1 LTAFE
6 TWWRAKAELL
16 PRWSQLLPP
25 RPWVALMTLGPL
37 ALVSACSGLPNQGN
51 SKNGDQ
57 PAVEKLG
64 LAADLRLPAGLLPT
78 TPPAEATPAK
88 APPAAGSGAIAGL
101 TPLPSPERVVSAMGS
116 GRLDPFSPPPGEAA
130 ASPATTTTTSTAV
143 PLAPPA
149 NFRLTGLVLSGSQAE
164 ALVQF
169 GDRSGSLRQ
178 GDRGGR
184 STDLLP
190 AGWAV
195 ARVDLRSGV
204 LTLSQGRRLLP
215 LQL

>member
-1 LTAFE
+1 
-6 TWWRAKAELL
+6 
-16 PRWSQLLPP
+16 
-25 RPWVALMTLGPL
+25 MTLGPL
-37 ALVSACSGLPNQGN
+37 ALMSACSGLPNQGN
-51 SKNGDQ
+51 SQNRDQ

-64 LAADLRLPAGLLPT
+64 LAADLRLPAGLLPQS
-78 TPPAEATPAK
+78 PPAE
-88 APPAAGSGAIAGL
+88 APPAAGPGAIAGL

-130 ASPATTTTTSTAV
+130 ASTASAYTASTSTAV

-149 NFRLTGLVLSGSQAE
+149 NFRLTGLLLSGSQAE

-169 GDRSGSLRQ
+169 GDLTGSLRQ

>member
-1 LTAFE
+1 MTAFE
-6 TWWRAKAELL
+6 TWWRAKAELR
-16 PRWSQLLPP
+16 PPWTQLLPP
-25 RPWVALMTLGPL
+25 RPWVALVALGPL

-51 SKNGDQ
+51 SQNGDQ
-57 PAVEKLG
+57 PAVEKPG
-64 LAADLRLPAGLLPT
+64 LAADLRLPAGLLPQS
-78 TPPAEATPAK
+78 PPAE
-88 APPAAGSGAIAGL
+88 APPAAGPGAIAGL
-101 TPLPSPERVVSAMGS
+101 TPLPSPERVVSALGS
-116 GRLDPFSPPPGEAA
+116 GRRDPFSPPPGEAA
-130 ASPATTTTTSTAV
+130 ASTASTSTAV

-169 GDRSGSLRQ
+169 GALSGSLRQ

>member
-1 LTAFE
+1 MTAFE
-6 TWWRAKAELL
+6 TWWRAKAELRS
-16 PRWSQLLPP
+16 RWTQLLPP

-37 ALVSACSGLPNQGN
+37 ALVSACSALPNQGN
-51 SKNGDQ
+51 SKNGDP

-78 TPPAEATPAK
+78 IPPAK

-130 ASPATTTTTSTAV
+130 ASTASTSTTAV
-143 PLAPPA
+143 PLAPLA

-169 GDRSGSLRQ
+169 GALSGSLRQ

>member
-1 LTAFE
+1 
-6 TWWRAKAELL
+6 
-16 PRWSQLLPP
+16 
-25 RPWVALMTLGPL
+25 MTLGPL

-51 SKNGDQ
+51 SQNRDQ

-64 LAADLRLPAGLLPT
+64 LAADLRLPASLLPQS
-78 TPPAEATPAK
+78 PPAE
-88 APPAAGSGAIAGL
+88 APPAAGPGAIAGL
-101 TPLPSPERVVSAMGS
+101 TSLPSPERVVSAMGS

-130 ASPATTTTTSTAV
+130 ASTASTAV

-169 GDRSGSLRQ
+169 GDLTGSLRQ

>member
-1 LTAFE
+1 
-6 TWWRAKAELL
+6 
-16 PRWSQLLPP
+16 
-25 RPWVALMTLGPL
+25 
-37 ALVSACSGLPNQGN
+37 
-51 SKNGDQ
+51 
-57 PAVEKLG
+57 
-64 LAADLRLPAGLLPT
+64 
-78 TPPAEATPAK
+78 
-88 APPAAGSGAIAGL
+88 
-101 TPLPSPERVVSAMGS
+101 MGS

-130 ASPATTTTTSTAV
+130 AYTASAYTASTSTAV

-149 NFRLTGLVLSGSQAE
+149 NFRLTGLVLGGSQAE

>member
-1 LTAFE
+1 
-6 TWWRAKAELL
+6 
-16 PRWSQLLPP
+16 
-25 RPWVALMTLGPL
+25 MTLGPL

-51 SKNGDQ
+51 SQNGDQ

-64 LAADLRLPAGLLPT
+64 LAADLRLPASLLPT
-78 TPPAEATPAK
+78 IPPAE

-116 GRLDPFSPPPGEAA
+116 GRRDPFSPPPGEAA
-130 ASPATTTTTSTAV
+130 AFTASTSTAV

-169 GDRSGSLRQ
+169 GALSGSLRQ

>member
-1 LTAFE
+1 
-6 TWWRAKAELL
+6 
-16 PRWSQLLPP
+16 
-25 RPWVALMTLGPL
+25 
-37 ALVSACSGLPNQGN
+37 
-51 SKNGDQ
+51 
-57 PAVEKLG
+57 
-64 LAADLRLPAGLLPT
+64 
-78 TPPAEATPAK
+78 
-88 APPAAGSGAIAGL
+88 
-101 TPLPSPERVVSAMGS
+101 MGS

-130 ASPATTTTTSTAV
+130 ASTASTTAV

-169 GDRSGSLRQ
+169 GALSGSLRQ

-204 LTLSQGRRLLP
+204 ITLSQGRRLLP

>member
-1 LTAFE
+1 
-6 TWWRAKAELL
+6 
-16 PRWSQLLPP
+16 
-25 RPWVALMTLGPL
+25 MTLGPL

-130 ASPATTTTTSTAV
+130 ASTASTSTTAV

-169 GDRSGSLRQ
+169 GALSGSLRQ

-204 LTLSQGRRLLP
+204 ITLSQGRRLLP

>member
-1 LTAFE
+1 
-6 TWWRAKAELL
+6 
-16 PRWSQLLPP
+16 
-25 RPWVALMTLGPL
+25 MTLGPL

-130 ASPATTTTTSTAV
+130 ASTASAS
-143 PLAPPA
+143 LSH
-149 NFRLTGLVLSGSQAE
+149 RL
-164 ALVQF
+164 
-169 GDRSGSLRQ
+169 
-178 GDRGGR
+178 RG
-184 STDLLP
+184 
-190 AGWAV
+190 
-195 ARVDLRSGV
+195 
-204 LTLSQGRRLLP
+204 Q
-215 LQL
+215 

>member
-1 LTAFE
+1 MAAFL
-6 TWWRAKAELL
+6 A
-16 PRWSQLLPP
+16 
-25 RPWVALMTLGPL
+25 LGPL
-37 ALVSACSGLPNQGN
+37 ALVTACSGLPSQDQFQN
-51 SKNGDQ
+51 SGQSSQQKIELLPAPQTGLRPLTSFKAPVPTPQQ
-57 PAVEKLG
+57 PA
-64 LAADLRLPAGLLPT
+64 APDLP
-78 TPPAEATPAK
+78 
-88 APPAAGSGAIAGL
+88 AIAGL

-116 GRLDPFSPPPGEAA
+116 GRVDPFSPPPGEAA
-130 ASPATTTTTSTAV
+130 ASTAV

-169 GDRSGSLRQ
+169 GDLSGSLRQ

-190 AGWAV
+190 TGWAV
-195 ARVDLRSGV
+195 ASVDLRSGV